1 MSRPGLGHFISSTV
15 LLVLPV
21 LVKIKDCDDL
31 NFSFL
36 SEADEVTDP
45 DFWDISEISTSSS
58 TSTVPFSQNSMSW
71 CVTSLFLKY
80 LPSFWVSG

>member
-45 DFWDISEISTSSS
+45 DFWDISE
-58 TSTVPFSQNSMSW
+58 FSQNSMSW

-80 LPSFWVSG
+80 LPSFWLSG